1 MCVFSENNRSGTRRL
16 PWLRAWRQ
24 ASRGEFG
31 TCKTTV
37 PALLEKSRAAGPQWR
52 EKFDFQ
58 RKELGVA
65 RKPNYKFDRQQR
77 DKAKAEKKAAKEER
91 KAELKEEA
99 NPESPEDPAAAE
111 V

>member
-1 MCVFSENNRSGTRRL
+1 M
-16 PWLRAWRQ
+16 
-24 ASRGEFG
+24 
-31 TCKTTV
+31 
-37 PALLEKSRAAGPQWR
+37 
-52 EKFDFQ
+52 
-58 RKELGVA
+58 A